1 MVHRTIKLITLGVA
15 LTFSSCYYD
24 VAERFPNN
32 TCDETFTFSSRIG
45 PLIQQQCATSGCHSG
60 ANPAASLSLTNY
72 NEIKTIVDNGSLVE
86 SLNGTNGYSVMP
98 KGTTGLISCDYNA
111 IMNWINAGAPNN

>member
-1 MVHRTIKLITLGVA
+1 
-15 LTFSSCYYD
+15 
-24 VAERFPNN
+24 
-32 TCDETFTFSSRIG
+32 
-45 PLIQQQCATSGCHSG
+45 

-98 KGTTGLISCDYNA
+98 KGTTGLTSCDYNA